1 MKFKRTEDV
10 VEARKKDQMEADY
23 CKMKADLDYL
33 AMMGDIDLDLDESE
47 EEGDEDDE

>member
-10 VEARKKDQMEADY
+10 VEARKKDQLEADY

-33 AMMGDIDLDLDESE
+33 AMMGDIDLDESE